1 MANRVY
7 EWVDERTGIKPA
19 VDYVLYR
26 RIPKA
31 VNWWFTFGSASLI
44 VFTIQVVSG
53 IFLAMGYVPSTA
65 QVIRPDG
72 TVSNE
77 ALESIRHITT
87 SVPFG
92 DWMRGF
98 HHWGANMMV
107 IVVLIHA
114 LRVFFMGSYK
124 YPRELTWFIGV
135 GILVMVLGFSFTGYL
150 LPWDNRAYWATQVGV
165 NIGGAAPVLGGAVA
179 SILKGGP
186 TLGAS
191 TLSRFYALHVLLLPA
206 ITAGLIGLHL
216 FLIVKIGISGQP
228 PLKET
233 PAGEYFDT
241 SELKKKK
248 AGRAFFPYIIFKD
261 AVVGLIVA
269 GLIILATIFWPVE
282 NANPVNPNNP
292 YSTLEGKSG
301 GSLFKTGGGDTVEAA
316 LKADGSPLLDAKG
329 NQIYNKDSGYGSQ
342 ISVNP
347 NDLKQIQIP
356 PQPEWYF
363 LFLFQFLKL
372 FPGEINLGLFTLSG
386 EAIGGV
392 IVPTILIL
400 ALLLSPILDRGPKRS
415 PLSRPITT
423 VIMVF
428 VLVSMV
434 VLTFLAISQLNDAVA
449 STAIAAPPAAGATT
463 APAGAAT
470 TAAPAAGVTTTAAAG
485 ATTAAA
491 AGGTGNAAAGSTVF
505 RSQCQACHPNGGRA
519 AGVGPN
525 LSNSA
530 NAGDAG
536 YIRNNV
542 RNGKGAMPAFPP
554 DQLSDAELEN
564 LVAYI
569 ASIRSK

>member
-44 VFTIQVVSG
+44 VFIIQVVSG

-65 QVIRPDG
+65 QVLRPDG
-72 TVSNE
+72 TISNE

-107 IVVLIHA
+107 IVVLIHT

-165 NIGGAAPVLGGAVA
+165 KIGGSAPLLGPAVE

-186 TLGAS
+186 ALGAP

-216 FLIVKIGISGQP
+216 FLVIKIGISGQP
-228 PLKET
+228 PVKENT
-233 PAGEYFDT
+233 GGEYFDT
-241 SELKKKK
+241 SEIKKKK
-248 AGRAFFPYIIFKD
+248 SGRAFFPYIIFKD
-261 AVVGLIVA
+261 AVVGLVVA

-282 NANPVNPNNP
+282 NANPVNPTNP

-301 GSLFKTGGGDTVEAA
+301 GIIYETKSGEHVEAA
-316 LKADGSPLLDAKG
+316 VKPDGSPLTDAKG
-329 NQIYNKDSGYGSQ
+329 NQIYITDVGYGKQ
-342 ISVNP
+342 ITV
-347 NDLKQIQIP
+347 DQKELKQVQIP

-372 FPGEINLGLFTLSG
+372 PPFQGEVNLGLFSISG

-400 ALLLSPILDRGPKRS
+400 VLLLAPILDRGPKRN
-415 PLSRPITT
+415 PLNRPITSL
-423 VIMVF
+423 IMLF
-428 VLVSMV
+428 ILASMV
-434 VLTFLAISQLNDAVA
+434 VLTFLAISDLNAAVA
-449 STAIAAPPAAGATT
+449 STTNVSTPASTAPPAS
-463 APAGAAT
+463 AT
-470 TAAPAAGVTTTAAAG
+470 TAAPPGGATTATAAPAGNGDAAAG
-485 ATTAAA
+485 AKT
-491 AGGTGNAAAGSTVF
+491 F
-505 RSQCQACHPNGGRA
+505 RGVCQACHLNGGRNA
-519 AGVGPN
+519 GGVGPQ
-525 LSNSA
+525 LSNSP
-530 NAGDAG
+530 NAGDPA
-536 YIRNNV
+536 YIRNIV
-542 RNGKGAMPAFPP
+542 RNGKGAMAAI
-554 DQLSDAELEN
+554 DKDTVSDAELEN
-564 LVAYI
+564 IVAYI
-569 ASIRSK
+569 ASIRAK